1 MDTTNQIKIKKK
13 KENNALG
20 VENERMS
27 EMVRKPNERMGE
39 AVRKPNERMGEAV
52 RKPNERMGEAVRKP
66 NERMSEAVRKPNER
80 MSSLTNN
87 TQGHT
92 KEGPTHQAD
101 QTKEPVSE
109 ETDRSEQVISSH
121 RFPLHSDVSTPKSEI
136 YEMELQKRCYENNP
150 NGYHSFSTP
159 ISNAN
164 EKKGTKNALLQNVG
178 SMKGTVLSNM
188 NGDTLSSYTIYQGGG
203 EEENVLKN
211 STGISENNSIS
222 VCSFH
227 GGIISNDLQNG
238 EFLRQGEIPQ
248 RGDNAKIGAYQNGI
262 TCSNIGHYPVKEAHL
277 SGMHPEFCNRV
288 KRSPVCTYPQ
298 GGDKLQPNGHTAEKF
313 DPVHKEQ
320 LAKQISGNMVD
331 AKNGFS
337 KNSLVT
343 QQGKWNANDGSNIC
357 EQKWHFRNGNSFV
370 KRSDVNGHEHLRAA
384 QWSPAVD
391 YTSGA
396 NNLFSAHP
404 KSASPQGVSFY
415 IGNTHGR
422 SATPGGDS
430 PGGSSP
436 GRSALLLKGATTCN
450 PPRGNYHLQGAVGS
464 HAINTAQQWDS
475 GKRTMGHTQC
485 SPNHSGAHPSSNG
498 KVKNAKLNEANVE
511 LHRKKNQ
518 KVFVKNTLLSDG
530 NNSRKNCVVKNALG
544 GGSPGR
550 FLHKKNGSN
559 VLKFVI
565 PVGSL
570 TRGSSPNGGVK
581 QSHWYPNGEEEQ
593 EREKKKRCKLDGGD
607 QINSSAA
614 PTTHGVERRSDG
626 SGQTAQPACGSKEG
640 GSDAEGGSFRY
651 VLPGKTK
658 QSNPLGQI
666 EQLSHAPPSARRPPS
681 RGYHA
686 KKGNLTYSGLLTSM
700 VSSILTQQNE
710 RQSQEENCFSYAWK
724 GSDYDYSLLRQMED
738 GTGGEKKEQEE
749 NKDQSDYQISSKIIQ
764 QLRSKATNE
773 RILQLTLTLMICIS
787 VLCNYDHGAIP
798 VTLEEIQKDFPLSYI
813 EQSLLGSLVYFGL
826 IIGTII
832 ASVLFELLT
841 AKFLISVSTL
851 LLSISLYIFSHAN
864 CVTFMYISRFI
875 NGLCQAIP
883 VVYLP
888 VWVDEFSPHE
898 KATQWMS
905 YIQLASIGG
914 TVFGYFLGGILSNS
928 SYSYGR
934 KNSPLSN
941 DAFVT
946 TWRSPFLIQAFLLLP
961 LFLIMLFIPS
971 DMINISS
978 GGSAPS
984 ECEEEG
990 LPEGGAHAVGAYE
1003 RCVSGEHR
1011 MRGDHRIRGER
1022 RTENTPRESPTLAKC
1037 HPLVPEP
1044 TNYTL
1049 ERGKSRSTS
1058 RLYYGASSNSLR
1070 RNFNRSA
1077 TYIMERKTNVLRKT
1091 FKEVKKLLN
1100 NKLYII
1106 ITLGMSNL
1114 YFVVTGIQFW
1124 ITEYMSVVLLT
1135 EKMKIITVSTLCFLT
1150 SPTSGVWFGGFVCD
1164 LFGGYK
1170 NTNYSRTI
1178 KVATAFA
1185 ISACIFGI
1193 LSAHLNNFVF
1203 FSVSLWLCLFTGSAL
1218 VPVAV
1223 GMLLSC
1229 VNNHQKSLSSAV
1241 SQVIYNVFGWFS
1253 APLLSGI
1260 IMDIMHKYTN
1270 DNRLALK
1277 AGFTMILYSSFIGF
1291 LLLFYANFL
1300 DFSDRKDNDETI
1312 ELEEPLT

>member
-1 MDTTNQIKIKKK
+1 MDKTNQIRKQKKK
-13 KENNALG
+13 RKNPLG

-27 EMVRKPNERMGE
+27 EMISKSNEG
-39 AVRKPNERMGEAV
+39 
-52 RKPNERMGEAVRKP
+52 
-66 NERMSEAVRKPNER
+66 
-80 MSSLTNN
+80 TNCFSKN
-87 TQGHT
+87 MQAYM
-92 KEGPTHQAD
+92 KEGDIHQTD
-101 QTKEPVSE
+101 KTKEPISE
-109 ETDRSEQVISSH
+109 GTDRSEQVMNSH
-121 RFPLHSDVSTPKSEI
+121 RFPLHSDVSTPKSEF
-136 YEMELQKRCYENNP
+136 YEMELQNRTYENNR
-150 NGYHSFSTP
+150 NAYHLLSTP
-159 ISNAN
+159 FSSEI
-164 EKKGTKNALLQNVG
+164 EKKGTKNTLLQSVG
-178 SMKGTVLSNM
+178 SLKGTVLNNM

-203 EEENVLKN
+203 EENALKN

-222 VCSFH
+222 NCSFH
-227 GGIISNDLQNG
+227 GGIISNDLLNG
-238 EFLRQGEIPQ
+238 EFLKQGEIPN
-248 RGDNAKIGAYQNGI
+248 RHDDGRIGGYQNGLAG
-262 TCSNIGHYPVKEAHL
+262 SNLSYYHVKKGQL
-277 SGMHPEFCNRV
+277 SSMHPQFYSNV
-288 KRSPVCTYPQ
+288 KRSLVCTHTQ
-298 GGDKLQPNGHTAEKF
+298 GGDKSQRNGDAAQNSE
-313 DPVHKEQ
+313 PVNKEQ
-320 LAKQISGNMVD
+320 LAKQISRNLVD
-331 AKNGFS
+331 AKNGFNTS
-337 KNSLVT
+337 NLVT
-343 QQGKWNANDGSNIC
+343 QQGKNNTNQSNNNMC
-357 EQKWHFRNGNSFV
+357 NQEWHVTNGNSFI
-370 KRSDVNGHEHLRAA
+370 KRSDVNDYQRLRGA
-384 QWSPAVD
+384 QCSTTMN
-391 YTSGA
+391 YTIGA
-396 NNLFSAHP
+396 NNVFNQNP
-404 KSASPQGVSFY
+404 RNASPQGVNFY
-415 IGNTHGR
+415 ISNTHGR
-422 SATPGGDS
+422 SVTPGGYSPWRNSPRSDS
-430 PGGSSP
+430 PGSDSP
-436 GRSALLLKGATTCN
+436 VRSAPLLKNATTYSL
-450 PPRGNYHLQGAVGS
+450 PRGNYHLYRELSSPNCSRLSYVSSQG
-464 HAINTAQQWDS
+464 INTTPQWDN
-475 GKRTMGHTQC
+475 GKRTMEHAQQHNPSHG
-485 SPNHSGAHPSSNG
+485 GAHQSNN
-498 KVKNAKLNEANVE
+498 KVKNARLNDGNIG
-511 LHRKKNQ
+511 LQWKKNH
-518 KVFVKNTLLSDG
+518 KVFVKNTLLSDDH
-530 NNSRKNCVVKNALG
+530 NSRKNCVVESTLGRSSPSRHNNNKN
-544 GGSPGR
+544 R
-550 FLHKKNGSN
+550 NN

-570 TRGSSPNGGVK
+570 KRGRSLTGGINP
-581 QSHWYPNGEEEQ
+581 SYRDTNEEK
-593 EREKKKRCKLDGGD
+593 EKKKKKNCKPGGD
-607 QINSSAA
+607 KQITISAA
-614 PTTHGVERRSDG
+614 
-626 SGQTAQPACGSKEG
+626 SKAHEG
-640 GSDAEGGSFRY
+640 GRGNDGNGQMVQPVYVSQEGGETTWGGLNDARGGSIQY
-651 VLPGKTK
+651 VLSGKSR
-658 QSNPLGQI
+658 QSVQSSRFGQ
-666 EQLSHAPPSARRPPS
+666 SDCVPPSARKPPN
-681 RGYHA
+681 RGYYA

-710 RQSQEENCFSYAWK
+710 RQSQEGNCFSYACR
-724 GSDYDYSLLRQMED
+724 GSGYNYALLRPMED
-738 GTGGEKKEQEE
+738 GMGGEKKQQDE
-749 NKDQSDYQISSKIIQ
+749 NKGESDYQFSSKIIQ

-773 RILQLTLTLMICIS
+773 DILQLTLILMICIS

-841 AKFLISVSTL
+841 AKLLITISTL
-851 LLSISLYIFSHAN
+851 LLSMSLYIFSHAN

-914 TVFGYFLGGILSNS
+914 TVFGYFLGGVLSNS

-934 KNSPLSN
+934 NNAPPSN
-941 DAFVT
+941 ATFVT

-978 GGSAPS
+978 GGSVPS
-984 ECEEEG
+984 EGDEEELSDG
-990 LPEGGAHAVGAYE
+990 EMHGRGGNGEGYVTNEGHIDDTHE
-1003 RCVSGEHR
+1003 EQSGQ
-1011 MRGDHRIRGER
+1011 
-1022 RTENTPRESPTLAKC
+1022 AKG
-1037 HPLVPEP
+1037 HPLIPEP
-1044 TNYTL
+1044 TTYTL
-1049 ERGKSRSTS
+1049 DRSKSRSTS

-1077 TYIMERKTNVLRKT
+1077 TYIMEKKTNILRKT
-1091 FKEVKKLLN
+1091 LKEVKKLLN

-1135 EKMKIITVSTLCFLT
+1135 EKMKIVTVSTLCFLT

-1203 FSVSLWLCLFTGSAL
+1203 FSISLWLCLFTGSAL

-1300 DFSDRKDNDETI
+1300 DFSDRKDNDETL
-1312 ELEEPLT
+1312 ELEEPLA

>member
-1 MDTTNQIKIKKK
+1 MDKTNQIKKKKK
-13 KENNALG
+13 KENNALR
-20 VENERMS
+20 VENEGMNKMIS
-27 EMVRKPNERMGE
+27 KANERT
-39 AVRKPNERMGEAV
+39 N
-52 RKPNERMGEAVRKP
+52 
-66 NERMSEAVRKPNER
+66 SF
-80 MSSLTNN
+80 TNN
-87 TQGHT
+87 KLGHM
-92 KEGPTHQAD
+92 KEGDTHEND
-101 QTKEPVSE
+101 KTKEPISE
-109 ETDRSEQVISSH
+109 GTDRSEQVMNSH
-121 RFPLHSDVSTPKSEI
+121 RFPLHSDVSTPKSEF
-136 YEMELQKRCYENNP
+136 YEMELQNRSYENNR
-150 NGYHSFSTP
+150 NAYHALSTPFSTEM
-159 ISNAN
+159 
-164 EKKGTKNALLQNVG
+164 EKKGTKNTLLQSVG
-178 SMKGTVLSNM
+178 SIKGTALNNM

-203 EEENVLKN
+203 EENALKN

-222 VCSFH
+222 NCSFH
-227 GGIISNDLQNG
+227 GGIISNGLLNG
-238 EFLRQGEIPQ
+238 EFLRQGEIPN
-248 RGDNAKIGAYQNGI
+248 RDDGAIIGGYNNSI
-262 TCSNIGHYPVKEAHL
+262 TRSNVKEAHL
-277 SGMHPEFCNRV
+277 SDMHPQFYNSMNR
-288 KRSPVCTYPQ
+288 SLIGTHTQ
-298 GGDKLQPNGHTAEKF
+298 GPDKLWRSGDAAEKF
-313 DPVHKEQ
+313 EPVHKEQ
-320 LAKQISGNMVD
+320 LAKQTSRNLVD
-331 AKNGFS
+331 AKSAFNR
-337 KNSLVT
+337 NNLLA
-343 QQGKWNANDGSNIC
+343 QQGRENTNQGNSNLC
-357 EQKWHFRNGNSFV
+357 EQKWHVKNGNSFLN
-370 KRSDVNGHEHLRAA
+370 RRDEHLFAA
-384 QWSPAVD
+384 QCTTTMD
-391 YTSGA
+391 YPNSA
-396 NNLFSAHP
+396 NDLFSVNP
-404 KSASPQGVSFY
+404 KNASTQGGSFH

-422 SATPGGDS
+422 SVTPGGD
-430 PGGSSP
+430 PP
-436 GRSALLLKGATTCN
+436 GRSAPLLKSATTYN
-450 PPRGNYHLQGAVGS
+450 PPRGNYHLYGEVSSPNCSQLS
-464 HAINTAQQWDS
+464 YMSSQAINTTPPWDHD
-475 GKRTMGHTQC
+475 KRTLGQMEQRNPSRG
-485 SPNHSGAHPSSNG
+485 GVHPSSNN
-498 KVKNAKLNEANVE
+498 KVKNARLNDGNIG
-511 LHRKKNQ
+511 LYRKKNH
-518 KVFVKNTLLSDG
+518 KVFVKKTPNVSDDY
-530 NNSRKNCVVKNALG
+530 NSRKNCVMKNTCSSN
-544 GGSPGR
+544 SPSR
-550 FLHKKNGSN
+550 HNSNKKNSSN
-559 VLKFVI
+559 VLKFII

-570 TRGSSPNGGVK
+570 KRGGSPSGGLNP
-581 QSHWYPNGEEEQ
+581 SYGDTNEEK
-593 EREKKKRCKLDGGD
+593 EKKKKNSKPGGD
-607 QINSSAA
+607 KQITFPVTPKA
-614 PTTHGVERRSDG
+614 HEGERSRDKNV
-626 SGQTAQPACGSKEG
+626 QMVQPAYVSKENGEPTWG
-640 GSDAEGGSFRY
+640 GLNDAEGGSF
-651 VLPGKTK
+651 
-658 QSNPLGQI
+658 QSAQFGQ
-666 EQLSHAPPSARRPPS
+666 SDYAPPSSRRNVN
-681 RGYHA
+681 RGYYA

-710 RQSQEENCFSYAWK
+710 RQSQEDNCFSYAWK
-724 GSDYDYSLLRQMED
+724 GSGYDYALLHQMED
-738 GTGGEKKEQEE
+738 ATGGEKKEKDE
-749 NKDQSDYQISSKIIQ
+749 NKGENDYQFSTKIIQ

-773 RILQLTLTLMICIS
+773 HILQLTLILMICIS

-841 AKFLISVSTL
+841 AKLLISISTL
-851 LLSISLYIFSHAN
+851 LLSISLYVFSHAN
-864 CVTFMYISRFI
+864 CITFMYISRFI

-914 TVFGYFLGGILSNS
+914 TVFGYFLGGVLSNS

-934 KNSPLSN
+934 NEGPLPN
-941 DAFVT
+941 GIFVT

-978 GGSAPS
+978 EGSAPS
-984 ECEEEG
+984 DGDEVGSSSEEMN
-990 LPEGGAHAVGAYE
+990 E
-1003 RCVSGEHR
+1003 RHVDNIQHGQCGNEKTHPLIQES
-1011 MRGDHRIRGER
+1011 
-1022 RTENTPRESPTLAKC
+1022 TPRTLD
-1037 HPLVPEP
+1037 
-1044 TNYTL
+1044 
-1049 ERGKSRSTS
+1049 RSKSRSTS
-1058 RLYYGASSNSLR
+1058 RLYYGASSTSLR

-1077 TYIMERKTNVLRKT
+1077 TYIMEKKTNVLRKT
-1091 FKEVKKLLN
+1091 LKEVKKLLH

-1135 EKMKIITVSTLCFLT
+1135 EKMKIVTVSTLCFLT

-1193 LSAHLNNFVF
+1193 LSAHLNNFFF
-1203 FSVSLWLCLFTGSAL
+1203 FSISLWLCLFTGSAL

-1260 IMDIMHKYTN
+1260 IMDIIHKYTN

-1300 DFSDRKDNDETI
+1300 DFSDRKDNDETV